1 MVSWML
7 YISLTQEGPQ
17 PRRLTEGGAQPQR
30 RRPMESAS
38 NNINHDT
45 GSSNF
50 GSSSSA
56 RALLTRCQVLPPHV
70 DRSSLP
76 DVARDYPSSSATSSR
91 VSSPPNSSRED
102 NHMLVDGIV
111 AFRHT
116 KAAATVGKADPDP
129 ATSSARNATIMR
141 KERALL
147 LSRLLSN
154 ANESACSSPVKN
166 PPKVVRGSIL
176 VAAIP
181 VDDVVCGKLRHILYL
196 LATYFNVFILIH
208 TPSNTRQQQQG
219 SSSSNSSNMT
229 MSQVLQQRDGIIHQL
244 RKTFSSTVLPIKS
257 DGNDDSDSSCCLS
270 DAILPAHRIL
280 VTTSAAGRIAFCRQ
294 LDSQRVQLVM
304 DFDSSVKT
312 ELNRF
317 GYRRVYF
324 YSQSNVSGEA
334 TSGLAKA
341 LEWQEVKKSERRT
354 S

>member
-1 MVSWML
+1 MVVGMVSWML
-7 YISLTQEGPQ
+7 YISWTQPVPQ
-17 PRRLTEGGAQPQR
+17 PRRPTERRAQPQGR
-30 RRPMESAS
+30 QPMESAS
-38 NNINHDT
+38 NNVVNHNT
-45 GSSNF
+45 GSSNI
-50 GSSSSA
+50 GPSSSA

-70 DRSSLP
+70 DTSSVP
-76 DVARDYPSSSATSSR
+76 DASRGYPSNSATSR
-91 VSSPPNSSRED
+91 VSSSRED
-102 NHMLVDGIV
+102 MLVDGIV

-116 KAAATVGKADPDP
+116 KAAATVGKGDQDP
-129 ATSSARNATIMR
+129 ATSSTRNATIMR

-154 ANESACSSPVKN
+154 ANESASSSPAKN

-181 VDDVVCGKLRHILYL
+181 VDDVACGKLRHILHL

-208 TPSNTRQQQQG
+208 THSDTQQQQQDG
-219 SSSSNSSNMT
+219 SLSSNSSNMT
-229 MSQVLQQRDGIIHQL
+229 MSQVLQQRDAIIHQL
-244 RKTFSSTVLPIKS
+244 RKPFSSTSLPTKS
-257 DGNDDSDSSCCLS
+257 DGIDADDSSFCLN

-294 LDSQRVQLVM
+294 LDSQRVQLVV

-324 YSQSNVSGEA
+324 YNKSKNSGEA

-341 LEWQEVKKSERRT
+341 LEWQEARKSER
-354 S
+354 SIS